1 MSAMIRR
8 IHPIFLLLF
17 FALAGFQCRRDKM
30 SPTPAV
36 LTGKLVVVA
45 PCDYFVV
52 QVLGGPIPDSCVV
65 KSWTDSATD
74 STYSNVFTLAGTSA
88 CYFGQSNLSKG
99 DIVTF
104 TLSGPYPGP
113 ECVRCNIAP
122 SFPMPSASNW
132 IAVDSVIH

>member
-1 MSAMIRR
+1 MIAMIRR
-8 IHPIFLLLF
+8 IIPVLLFLF
-17 FALAGFQCRRDKM
+17 FAFAGFHCRRDRL
-30 SPTPAV
+30 SPAV

-52 QVLGGPIPDSCVV
+52 QVLSGPIPDSCEV
-65 KSWTDSATD
+65 KSWTDAATD
-74 STYSNVFTLAGTSA
+74 STYSNVFTIAGASA

-99 DIVTF
+99 DIFTF
-104 TLSGPYPGP
+104 TLSGPFPGP
-113 ECVRCNIAP
+113 ECIRCNIAP